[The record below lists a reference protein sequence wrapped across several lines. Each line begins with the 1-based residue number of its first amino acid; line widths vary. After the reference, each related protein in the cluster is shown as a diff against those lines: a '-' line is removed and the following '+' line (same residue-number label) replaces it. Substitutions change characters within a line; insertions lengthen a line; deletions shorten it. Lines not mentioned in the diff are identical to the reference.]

1 MNINVTIGLYLRQAS
16 CSKKLLGAAMAV
28 FQKNSQPKTKTV
40 MRIQRRS
47 KRHRSNFP
55 LYEDISLSEPSKKSI
70 TALSHL

>member
-1 MNINVTIGLYLRQAS
+1 
-16 CSKKLLGAAMAV
+16 MAV
-28 FQKNSQPKTKTV
+28 FQKISQPKTKTV

-55 LYEDISLSEPSKKSI
+55 LYEDISVSEPSKKSI